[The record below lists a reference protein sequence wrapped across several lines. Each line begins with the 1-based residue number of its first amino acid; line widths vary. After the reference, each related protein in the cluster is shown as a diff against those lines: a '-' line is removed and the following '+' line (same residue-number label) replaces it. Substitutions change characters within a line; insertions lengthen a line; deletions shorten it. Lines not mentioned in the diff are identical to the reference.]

1 MLSDQDIEN
10 LHVDYVVLLDSDES
24 GDLYMQHLF
33 PMWTQ
38 VIVVTLDGKYP
49 LDARLRNRVLSELEH
64 NENIYCM
71 IFGARA
77 SSSMKIATK
86 RRLHMVDF
94 LFTDLVHFPWQKPR
108 LELNEDRLITI
119 MQAFCEQIAQHD
131 SRVQSYNAVLDHYAN
146 SQHDHQ
152 ANSLKWYH
160 ALVKS

>member
-1 MLSDQDIEN
+1 MFSDQDIDN
-10 LHVDYVVLLDSDES
+10 LHVDYVVLLDSDS
-24 GDLYMQHLF
+24 AGDLYMQHLY

-49 LDARLRNRVLSELEH
+49 LDARLRARVLSELAS
-64 NENIYCM
+64 NENIFCM
-71 IFGARA
+71 IFGA
-77 SSSMKIATK
+77 KILNTIPVATK
-86 RRLHMVDF
+86 RKLHMVDF

-131 SRVQSYNAVLDHYAN
+131 SRLQSYNAVLDHYAN
-146 SQHDHQ
+146 AQNDHQ
-152 ANSLKWYH
+152 SNSLKWYH